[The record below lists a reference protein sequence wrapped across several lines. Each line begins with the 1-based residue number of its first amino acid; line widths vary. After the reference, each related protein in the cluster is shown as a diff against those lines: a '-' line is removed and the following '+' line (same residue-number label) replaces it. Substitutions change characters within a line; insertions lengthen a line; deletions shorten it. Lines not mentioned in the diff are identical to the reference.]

1 MPPGKTSVL
10 ASMTAELRAPV
21 MPGREHV
28 LAAWKLGSEGRKHRA
43 VSAVYDEGGSCLA
56 LAEALWITLPE

>member
-1 MPPGKTSVL
+1 MPPDKTSVL
-10 ASMTAELRAPV
+10 ASMTAELRGMVEPN
-21 MPGREHV
+21 REYV

-43 VSAVYDEGGSCLA
+43 VSAVYDDSGTCLA